1 MHTFID
7 DATLTEILPSEAA
20 HSQMPQY
27 VDNLL
32 TWSKNNCMVINSKKT
47 KEMILGTADKS
58 PPPLLTISNNPVQRV
73 TCFKLLG
80 INLCNDLR
88 WDAHVD
94 ALCSKVASR
103 LYFLK
108 LLKRSGLSADDLLC
122 FYKSVIRSVLEYGS
136 VVWHHHLTHAQSDKL
151 EALQKRAV
159 RIILYPTILPYITAL
174 GYLKLESLK
183 HRRTVADK
191 KFFNGIS
198 QSYNCLH
205 HLLPPPRDTELVT
218 RLRHANKYPIPFT
231 KTKRFCSFINFALAN
246 YVE

>member
-1 MHTFID
+1 
-7 DATLTEILPSEAA
+7 L
-20 HSQMPQY
+20 
-27 VDNLL
+27 VLL
-32 TWSKNNCMVINSKKT
+32 TKVHLLFSLLVIT
-47 KEMILGTADKS
+47 WFKELRA
-58 PPPLLTISNNPVQRV
+58 
-73 TCFKLLG
+73 CFKLLG

-88 WDAHVD
+88 CDAHVD
-94 ALCSKVASR
+94 ALCSRVASR

-136 VVWHHHLTHAQSDKL
+136 VVWHHHLTRAQSDKL

-198 QSYNCLH
+198 
-205 HLLPPPRDTELVT
+205 
-218 RLRHANKYPIPFT
+218 
-231 KTKRFCSFINFALAN
+231 
-246 YVE
+246 

>member
-1 MHTFID
+1 MFHRTKVPSVDFS
-7 DATLTEILPSEAA
+7 LPGTKV
-20 HSQMPQY
+20 QR
-27 VDNLL
+27 N
-32 TWSKNNCMVINSKKT
+32 KK
-47 KEMILGTADKS
+47 S
-58 PPPLLTISNNPVQRV
+58 VVPPPLLTISNNPVQRV

-88 WDAHVD
+88 WDTHVD
-94 ALCSKVASR
+94 ALCFKVASR

-108 LLKRSGLSADDLLC
+108 LLKHSGLSADDLLC

-198 QSYNCLH
+198 
-205 HLLPPPRDTELVT
+205 
-218 RLRHANKYPIPFT
+218 
-231 KTKRFCSFINFALAN
+231 
-246 YVE
+246 

>member
-1 MHTFID
+1 MK
-7 DATLTEILPSEAA
+7 
-20 HSQMPQY
+20 
-27 VDNLL
+27 LL
-32 TWSKNNCMVINSKKT
+32 INSKKT

-58 PPPLLTISNNPVQRV
+58 PPPLLTINNNPVQRV

-94 ALCSKVASR
+94 ALCSKVAST
-103 LYFLK
+103 LCFLK

-122 FYKSVIRSVLEYGS
+122 FYKSVIRSVYGS

-174 GYLKLESLK
+174 GYLKLESFK
-183 HRRTVADK
+183 HRQTVADK

-205 HLLPPPRDTELVT
+205 HL
-218 RLRHANKYPIPFT
+218 
-231 KTKRFCSFINFALAN
+231 
-246 YVE
+246 